1 MLNSDSKRRM
11 RAIQPF
17 LLSLLLL
24 MLAACAKPG
33 SPCDDPAGC
42 YVIYPG
48 ETILFGVIAPLS
60 GDQSCSEVRTTLEN
74 LQKSITGKKI
84 KGHPI
89 DISIWDTYSTDK
101 AIENGLVASFSQP
114 TLIAS
119 LVLMCDSSSRSETLR
134 AWLDNNFLILTD
146 PSQLIEGINQ
156 LDQFAVERENILF
169 IPRSAWMVGIIEKQL
184 KSTEGYDER

>member
-1 MLNSDSKRRM
+1 MLNSDSEQRM

-17 LLSLLLL
+17 LLSLFLL
-24 MLAACAKPG
+24 MLVACVKPG
-33 SPCDDPAGC
+33 PPCDDPAGC
-42 YVIYPG
+42 YVIYHG

-60 GDQSCSEVRTTLEN
+60 GDQSCSEVRTTLAN
-74 LQKSITGKKI
+74 LQRSVSVKKI

-89 DISIWDTYSTDK
+89 GLSIWDTYSTDK

-146 PSQLIEGINQ
+146 PSKLIEGINQ
-156 LDQFAVERENILF
+156 LDQFAVEHENFLF
-169 IPRSAWMVGIIEKQL
+169 IPRNAWMVGIIGKQL